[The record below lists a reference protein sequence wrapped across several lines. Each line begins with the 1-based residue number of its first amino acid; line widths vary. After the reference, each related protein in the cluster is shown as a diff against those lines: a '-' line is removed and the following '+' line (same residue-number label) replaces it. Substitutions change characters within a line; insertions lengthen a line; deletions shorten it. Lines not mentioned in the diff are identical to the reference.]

1 MLNCFIDK
9 KWSGKMKAHI
19 GPWVNEGERDISIEL
34 DKWDSW
40 NVDYTLA
47 VIAAPLLRQLRSES
61 HSYGCVDS
69 ADVPADVPTCEDLG
83 TVESWHWVMDEMIW
97 AFTSVTSESDG
108 DTDITERHKNA
119 LRLFGKYYF
128 SLWD

>member
-19 GPWVNEGERDISIEL
+19 GPWVNEGDRDISIEL
-34 DKWDSW
+34 DDYDSW

-47 VIAAPLLRQLRSES
+47 VIAAPLLCQLREIS
-61 HSYGCVDS
+61 HSYGIVN
-69 ADVPADVPTCEDLG
+69 PADVPDDIPSSEEG

-97 AFTSVTSESDG
+97 AFTSMGSND
-108 DTDITERHKNA
+108 DADITERHKNA

>member
-34 DKWDSW
+34 DDYDSW

-47 VIAAPLLRQLRSES
+47 VIAVPLLCQLRATS
-61 HSYGCVDS
+61 HSYGRVDPT
-69 ADVPADVPTCEDLG
+69 DVPDDIPSSEDG
-83 TVESWHWVMDEMIW
+83 TIESWHWIMDEMIW
-97 AFTSVTSESDG
+97 AFTSMASND
-108 DTDITERHKNA
+108 DADISERHKNA
-119 LRLFGKYYF
+119 LKLFGKYYF
-128 SLWD
+128 NLWD

>member
-1 MLNCFIDK
+1 
-9 KWSGKMKAHI
+9 MKAHI

-61 HSYGCVDS
+61 HSYGRVDPT
-69 ADVPADVPTCEDLG
+69 DVPDDIPSSEDG
-83 TVESWHWVMDEMIW
+83 TVESWHWIMDEMIW